1 MCTKQ
6 KRGTPI
12 VRIANGFSLFQKC
25 ENDVFSFFL
34 PPPQKKCP
42 QRDIGLQERVLN
54 WIIEILDERPKRSMD
69 YDHWIQDGT
78 ILVKG
83 VTFFK
88 KTIKPCHFPQK

>member
-12 VRIANGFSLFQKC
+12 VRIANGFFFHKC

-34 PPPQKKCP
+34 PPPKKKNVP

-83 VTFFK
+83 MTFF
-88 KTIKPCHFPQK
+88 